1 MFMTSR
7 RQRKVAELL
16 HEEISRLIQYQTRD
30 PRLEF
35 VTVTDV
41 EVSPDL
47 RQARIYVTAPLGD
60 EAKAQDTLAGL
71 ASASGYFRHKL
82 SQSLSLRYIPEL
94 TFKLDTS
101 LAYGLRIENL
111 LDTIKEEREAN
122 ENSAETETSD

>member
-1 MFMTSR
+1 MFMASR

-47 RQARIYVTAPLGD
+47 RQAWVYVTARGD

-71 ASASGYFRHKL
+71 ASASGYFRYKL
-82 SQSLSLRYIPEL
+82 GQSLSLRYIPEL

>member
-1 MFMTSR
+1 MPSR

-16 HEEISRLIQYQTRD
+16 HKEISQLIQFQTRD

-47 RQARIYVTAPLGD
+47 RQARVYVTTFSD

-71 ASASGYFRHKL
+71 VSASGYFRHKL

-101 LAYGLRIENL
+101 LEHGLHIDEL
-111 LDTIKEEREAN
+111 LDSLKEERETN
-122 ENSAETETSD
+122 ENSSEAEPND